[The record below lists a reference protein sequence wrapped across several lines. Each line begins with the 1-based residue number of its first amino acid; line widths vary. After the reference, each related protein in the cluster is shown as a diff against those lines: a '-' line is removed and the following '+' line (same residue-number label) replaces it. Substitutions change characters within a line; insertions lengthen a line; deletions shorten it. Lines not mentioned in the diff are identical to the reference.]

1 MAGAKGDPYAY
12 VIPAGEGQFDPT
24 AAAKLVDVLRTGAV
38 EVHRART
45 EFRAGERT
53 FPAGSFVVLMAQP
66 FRAYAKDLLETQR
79 YPDRREGGSGAP
91 LRPYDITGWTLPAQ
105 MGVDGAWVT
114 RPFTASLERVTA
126 PAVVPG
132 TVTGGGSIYLASS
145 RSNDAFVLA
154 NRTWKAGGEVRRAT
168 AAFTASG
175 REFPAGSFVL
185 KGLDRAAADAV
196 ARERG
201 LPVLA
206 VDSVPAATTRVTP
219 PRIGLYRSW
228 VPNIDEGWTRWVLEQ
243 FEFPYR
249 TLLDADVRKGSLRD
263 GLDVI
268 VLPDAT
274 DKTILEG
281 NAPGSV
287 PPEFSG
293 GIGVAGAAALEQ
305 FVRDGGILVALDS
318 AADLPI
324 ELFGL
329 GLRNVLRDVSSHEY
343 SAPGGLLRVTYD
355 PSQPL
360 AWGMPREGVVFVEH
374 GPAFE
379 ESDHSEEGEEEP
391 ALGPTG
397 RPAPRVAAHF
407 PDRDVLYSGWLLGES
422 KIARKAALVEASV
435 GKGRIVLFA
444 FRPQFRG
451 QPHATFKVLFNA
463 LLLPP
468 S

>member
-1 MAGAKGDPYAY
+1 
-12 VIPAGEGQFDPT
+12 
-24 AAAKLVDVLRTGAV
+24 
-38 EVHRART
+38 
-45 EFRAGERT
+45 
-53 FPAGSFVVLMAQP
+53 
-66 FRAYAKDLLETQR
+66 
-79 YPDRREGGSGAP
+79 
-91 LRPYDITGWTLPAQ
+91 
-105 MGVDGAWVT
+105 
-114 RPFTASLERVTA
+114 
-126 PAVVPG
+126 
-132 TVTGGGSIYLASS
+132 
-145 RSNDAFVLA
+145 
-154 NRTWKAGGEVRRAT
+154 
-168 AAFTASG
+168 
-175 REFPAGSFVL
+175 
-185 KGLDRAAADAV
+185 
-196 ARERG
+196 
-201 LPVLA
+201 
-206 VDSVPAATTRVTP
+206 
-219 PRIGLYRSW
+219 
-228 VPNIDEGWTRWVLEQ
+228 
-243 FEFPYR
+243 
-249 TLLDADVRKGSLRD
+249 VRKGSLRD

-305 FVRDGGILVALDS
+305 FVRDGGTLVALDS
-318 AADLPI
+318 AADLPM

-329 GLRNVLRDVSSHEY
+329 GLRNVLRDVSSHDY
-343 SAPGGLLRVTYD
+343 YAPGGLLRVTYD
-355 PSQPL
+355 PAQPL

-379 ESDHSEEGEEEP
+379 EDTGHDEEGEEVP
-391 ALGPTG
+391 ARGPTG
-397 RPAPRVAAHF
+397 RAAPRVAAHF

-468 S
+468 A